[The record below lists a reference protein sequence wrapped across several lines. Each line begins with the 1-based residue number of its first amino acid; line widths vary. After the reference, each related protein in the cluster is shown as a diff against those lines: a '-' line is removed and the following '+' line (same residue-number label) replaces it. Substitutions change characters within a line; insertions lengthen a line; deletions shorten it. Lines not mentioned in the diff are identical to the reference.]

1 MCVGE
6 ELARMIL
13 FLYSA
18 KILHAF
24 TVSLP
29 NKCDNPLRSECGIT
43 LVPKQRNLCF
53 SVRKYGHAVQQEA
66 QRTNVKM

>member
-13 FLYSA
+13 FLYAA

-24 TVSLP
+24 TVRLP
-29 NKCDNPLRSECGIT
+29 DKCDNPLESECGIT
-43 LVPKQRNLCF
+43 LVPKQRTLCF
-53 SVRKYGHAVQQEA
+53 SVRKYGPKIQQDDKEV
-66 QRTNVKM
+66 N

>member
-13 FLYSA
+13 FLYA
-18 KILHAF
+18 ARILHAF

-29 NKCDNPLRSECGIT
+29 DKCDNPLESECGIT
-43 LVPKQRNLCF
+43 LIPKQRKLRF
-53 SVRKYGHAVQQEA
+53 RVRKYGPRVQQDDKEL
-66 QRTNVKM
+66 M